1 VGWGVQTLAQTA
13 NYDKIALMQ
22 RQVISTLALMMALG
36 FGCLRQETQQTLAG
50 RLSAADRVIVVNAA
64 DGATLII
71 KDEQLK
77 KLVQAIGAS
86 QKLPASE
93 TITAAPGFTLVFFR
107 SHLAAVPTGA
117 ELVFYI
123 DKKAYED
130 RSGTLRAVCE
140 RFWLAHPSSR

>member
-1 VGWGVQTLAQTA
+1 
-13 NYDKIALMQ
+13 MQ
-22 RQVISTLALMMALG
+22 RQVISTLVLIMALG
-36 FGCLRQETQQTLAG
+36 FGCLRQETQRTLAG

-64 DGATLII
+64 DGATLTIN
-71 KDEQLK
+71 DEQLK

-86 QKLPASE
+86 QKLPASK
-93 TITAAPGFTLVFFR
+93 TITATPGFTLVFFR
-107 SHLAAVPTGA
+107 AHEHLAVVPTGA

-123 DKKAYED
+123 GKKAYED